1 MLEHT
6 KQGTPLC
13 QFTLATNR
21 PVIRDGKR
29 ETDFIT
35 CIIWNKL
42 AENLVK
48 FQRKGNLLGIQG
60 ELRVDTYEADGK
72 RRYKSYVLVE
82 EVEYL
87 EPKKDM
93 PKDEEEDFKISDIGK
108 ILNKKGWWYIAI
120 LCVLFYSAV
129 FPFLKY
135 ATDLMVNKF
144 GVDENIAGMIPML
157 LPFGNILLTP
167 LFGGIYDK
175 ISA

>member
-1 MLEHT
+1 MNKVILTGRLTKDLVLEHT

-42 AENLVK
+42 AENLAK
-48 FQRKGNLLGIQG
+48 YQRKGNLLGIQG

-72 RRYKSYVLVE
+72 RKYKSYVLVE

-87 EPKKDM
+87 ESKKDM
-93 PKDEEEDFKISDIGK
+93 TKDEEVDFNKVSAKTNREEQITITDSD
-108 ILNKKGWWYIAI
+108 
-120 LCVLFYSAV
+120 
-129 FPFLKY
+129 
-135 ATDLMVNKF
+135 
-144 GVDENIAGMIPML
+144 
-157 LPFGNILLTP
+157 LPF
-167 LFGGIYDK
+167 
-175 ISA
+175 

>member
-1 MLEHT
+1 MNKVILTGRLTKDLVLEHT

-48 FQRKGNLLGIQG
+48 YQRKGNLLGIQG
-60 ELRVDTYEADGK
+60 ELRVDTYETDGK
-72 RRYKSYVLVE
+72 RKYKSYVLVE

-87 EPKKDM
+87 ESKKDM
-93 PKDEEEDFKISDIGK
+93 TKDEEVDFNKVSAKTNREEQITITDSD
-108 ILNKKGWWYIAI
+108 
-120 LCVLFYSAV
+120 
-129 FPFLKY
+129 
-135 ATDLMVNKF
+135 
-144 GVDENIAGMIPML
+144 
-157 LPFGNILLTP
+157 LPF
-167 LFGGIYDK
+167 
-175 ISA
+175 

>member
-1 MLEHT
+1 MNRAMLTGRLTKDPVLEHT

-48 FQRKGNLLGIQG
+48 YQRKGNLLGIQG
-60 ELRVDTYEADGK
+60 ELRVDTYESDGK
-72 RRYKSYVLVE
+72 RKYKSYVLVE

-87 EPKKDM
+87 ESKKDM
-93 PKDEEEDFKISDIGK
+93 TKDEETDFNKVSAKTKREEQIKI
-108 ILNKKGWWYIAI
+108 
-120 LCVLFYSAV
+120 
-129 FPFLKY
+129 
-135 ATDLMVNKF
+135 TD
-144 GVDENIAGMIPML
+144 DD
-157 LPFGNILLTP
+157 LPF
-167 LFGGIYDK
+167 
-175 ISA
+175 

>member
-1 MLEHT
+1 MNRAMLTGRLTKDPVLEHT

-72 RRYKSYVLVE
+72 RRYKSYVLVD
-82 EVEYL
+82 EVEFL
-87 EPKKDM
+87 DSKKSM
-93 PKDEEEDFKISDIGK
+93 TKDEEVDFKKVSAKTKREEQIK
-108 ILNKKGWWYIAI
+108 I
-120 LCVLFYSAV
+120 
-129 FPFLKY
+129 
-135 ATDLMVNKF
+135 TD
-144 GVDENIAGMIPML
+144 DD
-157 LPFGNILLTP
+157 LPF
-167 LFGGIYDK
+167 
-175 ISA
+175 

>member
-1 MLEHT
+1 MNRAMLTGRLTKDPVLEHT

-29 ETDFIT
+29 EVDFIT

-82 EVEYL
+82 EVEFL
-87 EPKKDM
+87 EPRKDM
-93 PKDEEEDFKISDIGK
+93 PKDEEVDFKKVSAKTKREEQIK
-108 ILNKKGWWYIAI
+108 I
-120 LCVLFYSAV
+120 
-129 FPFLKY
+129 
-135 ATDLMVNKF
+135 TD
-144 GVDENIAGMIPML
+144 DD
-157 LPFGNILLTP
+157 LPF
-167 LFGGIYDK
+167 
-175 ISA
+175 

>member
-1 MLEHT
+1 MNKVILTGRLTKDLVLEHT

-48 FQRKGNLLGIQG
+48 YQRKGNLLGIQG

-72 RRYKSYVLVE
+72 RKYKSYVLVE

-87 EPKKDM
+87 ESKKEM
-93 PKDEEEDFKISDIGK
+93 TKDEEVDFNKVSAKTNREEQITITDSD
-108 ILNKKGWWYIAI
+108 
-120 LCVLFYSAV
+120 
-129 FPFLKY
+129 
-135 ATDLMVNKF
+135 
-144 GVDENIAGMIPML
+144 
-157 LPFGNILLTP
+157 LPF
-167 LFGGIYDK
+167 
-175 ISA
+175 

>member
-1 MLEHT
+1 MNKVILTGRLTKDLVLEHT

-21 PVIRDGKR
+21 PVIREGKR

-48 FQRKGNLLGIQG
+48 YQRKGNLLGIQG

-72 RRYKSYVLVE
+72 RKYKSYVLVE

-87 EPKKDM
+87 ESKKDM
-93 PKDEEEDFKISDIGK
+93 TKDEEVDFNKVSAKTNREEQITITDSD
-108 ILNKKGWWYIAI
+108 
-120 LCVLFYSAV
+120 
-129 FPFLKY
+129 
-135 ATDLMVNKF
+135 
-144 GVDENIAGMIPML
+144 
-157 LPFGNILLTP
+157 LPF
-167 LFGGIYDK
+167 
-175 ISA
+175 

>member
-1 MLEHT
+1 MEHT

-72 RRYKSYVLVE
+72 RKYKSYVLVE
-82 EVEYL
+82 EVEFL
-87 EPKKDM
+87 EPRKDM
-93 PKDEEEDFKISDIGK
+93 PKDEEVDFKKVSAKTITQETIK
-108 ILNKKGWWYIAI
+108 IDD
-120 LCVLFYSAV
+120 S
-129 FPFLKY
+129 
-135 ATDLMVNKF
+135 
-144 GVDENIAGMIPML
+144 E
-157 LPFGNILLTP
+157 LPF
-167 LFGGIYDK
+167 
-175 ISA
+175 

>member
-1 MLEHT
+1 MNRAMLTGRLTKDPVLEHT

-29 ETDFIT
+29 EVDFIT

-72 RRYKSYVLVE
+72 RKYKSYVLVD
-82 EVEYL
+82 EVEFL
-87 EPKKDM
+87 EPRKDM
-93 PKDEEEDFKISDIGK
+93 PKDEETDFKKVSAKTKREEQIK
-108 ILNKKGWWYIAI
+108 I
-120 LCVLFYSAV
+120 
-129 FPFLKY
+129 
-135 ATDLMVNKF
+135 TD
-144 GVDENIAGMIPML
+144 DD
-157 LPFGNILLTP
+157 LPF
-167 LFGGIYDK
+167 
-175 ISA
+175 

>member
-1 MLEHT
+1 MNRAMLTGRLTKDPVLEHT

-29 ETDFIT
+29 EVDFIT

-72 RRYKSYVLVE
+72 RKYKSYVLVE
-82 EVEYL
+82 EVEFL
-87 EPKKDM
+87 EPRKDM
-93 PKDEEEDFKISDIGK
+93 PKDEEVDFKKVSAKTKREEQIK
-108 ILNKKGWWYIAI
+108 I
-120 LCVLFYSAV
+120 
-129 FPFLKY
+129 
-135 ATDLMVNKF
+135 TD
-144 GVDENIAGMIPML
+144 DD
-157 LPFGNILLTP
+157 LPF
-167 LFGGIYDK
+167 
-175 ISA
+175 

>member
-1 MLEHT
+1 MNRAMLTGRLTKDPVLEHT

-29 ETDFIT
+29 EVDFIT

-72 RRYKSYVLVE
+72 RKYKSYVLVD

-87 EPKKDM
+87 DSKKNM
-93 PKDEEEDFKISDIGK
+93 TKDEEVDFKKVSAKTKREEQIK
-108 ILNKKGWWYIAI
+108 I
-120 LCVLFYSAV
+120 
-129 FPFLKY
+129 
-135 ATDLMVNKF
+135 TD
-144 GVDENIAGMIPML
+144 DD
-157 LPFGNILLTP
+157 LPF
-167 LFGGIYDK
+167 
-175 ISA
+175 

>member
-1 MLEHT
+1 MNRAMLTGRLTKDPVLEHT

-48 FQRKGNLLGIQG
+48 YQRKGNLLGITG

-72 RRYKSYVLVE
+72 RKYKSYVLVE

-87 EPKKDM
+87 ESKKDM
-93 PKDEEEDFKISDIGK
+93 T
-108 ILNKKGWWYIAI
+108 N
-120 LCVLFYSAV
+120 
-129 FPFLKY
+129 
-135 ATDLMVNKF
+135 
-144 GVDENIAGMIPML
+144 DENKEFKKINARVPKQETIKITDDD
-157 LPFGNILLTP
+157 LPF
-167 LFGGIYDK
+167 
-175 ISA
+175 

>member
-1 MLEHT
+1 MNRAMLTGRLTKDPVLEHT

-29 ETDFIT
+29 EVDFIT

-72 RRYKSYVLVE
+72 RRYKSYVLVD

-87 EPKKDM
+87 DSKKNM
-93 PKDEEEDFKISDIGK
+93 TKDEEVDFKKVSAKTKREEQIK
-108 ILNKKGWWYIAI
+108 I
-120 LCVLFYSAV
+120 
-129 FPFLKY
+129 
-135 ATDLMVNKF
+135 TD
-144 GVDENIAGMIPML
+144 DD
-157 LPFGNILLTP
+157 LPF
-167 LFGGIYDK
+167 
-175 ISA
+175 